1 MAHHIEGKVLYLRSC
16 EPLKFYDSLLKSVK
30 AEMAGGFGVKIMFSG
45 PEALV
50 SHEFDGAE
58 IEKKKAAIITDAIA
72 YWSKM
77 IIRVTGRSTEENSA
91 AEDRIAKSLGD
102 EVLEHV

>member
-16 EPLKFYDSLLKSVK
+16 EPVKFYNSLLSSVK
-30 AEMAGGFGVKIMFSG
+30 EALASGFKVKIMFSG
-45 PEALV
+45 PETMV
-50 SHEFDGAE
+50 SHEFEGSE

-77 IIRVTGRSTEENSA
+77 IINASGKSKEENSA
-91 AEDRIAKSLGD
+91 AEERIAKSLGD